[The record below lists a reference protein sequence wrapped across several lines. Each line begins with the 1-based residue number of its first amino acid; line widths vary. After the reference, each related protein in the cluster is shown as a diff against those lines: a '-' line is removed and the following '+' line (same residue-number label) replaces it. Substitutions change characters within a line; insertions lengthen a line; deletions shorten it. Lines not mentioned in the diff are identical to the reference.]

1 MELNSDL
8 EVKVFLMYI
17 TDYPDII
24 HPQTNESIPH
34 VPRLDSFE
42 DYKSGRFPF
51 LFIGY
56 TYGVKSLEH
65 AIYDRRGIYKKYNDV
80 TQKTR
85 YYHDYMELFKL
96 ENKDETFKTKIILL
110 KKSTSK
116 DLEGVLKEFIIKYR
130 MIYAEKCLIGD
141 YHSYFTDKKEKPIE
155 EVLTLAERR
164 KISRRKYEDSIR
176 EELREKS
183 KKYYAEN
190 KERLREK
197 RLATGAANNNK
208 NNN

>member
-17 TDYPDII
+17 TNYPDIVN
-24 HPQTNESIPH
+24 PQTNERIPH
-34 VPRLDSFE
+34 VPRLDSYE
-42 DYKSGRFPF
+42 DNRSGRFPL
-51 LFIGY
+51 LFVGY
-56 TYGVKSLEH
+56 TYGGKDLEN
-65 AIYDRRGIYKKYNDV
+65 AIYDRRGIYKKYNDF

-96 ENKDETFKTKIILL
+96 ENKDPSYKIKIILL
-110 KKSTSK
+110 KKSTSR

-130 MIYAEKCLIGD
+130 MIYGDKCLVGD
-141 YHSYFTDKKEKPIE
+141 YHSYFIDKKEKPIE
-155 EVLTLAERR
+155 EVLSSAERR
-164 KISRRKYEDSIR
+164 RISRRKYEDSIR

-183 KKYYAEN
+183 KLYYAEN

-197 RLATGAANNNK
+197 RIAKAAALNK
-208 NNN
+208 GIRG